1 MKSLI
6 LAASE
11 KVNVNEVT
19 KIKDLYPNAMI
30 FHTTDEF
37 EQYVLDGA
45 IEYLVDNYSDNE
57 EYSSDTWMFLTAF
70 ADDDEWIFHFNKEY
84 FIMDYQNGDNDKAE
98 DVQVAIWEK
107 HIDEIANR
115 LAEVLETETKVETSA
130 YYSQGQEQKNSVIK
144 VSDVVDEDNQYI
156 QK

>member
-19 KIKDLYPNAMI
+19 NIKDLYPNAII

-45 IEYLVDNYSDNE
+45 IEYLVDSSNNE
-57 EYSSDTWMFLTAF
+57 EFSSATWMFLTAF

-84 FIMDYQNGDNDKAE
+84 FIMDYQDGENDEAE
-98 DVQVAIWEK
+98 DVQVVIWEK

-115 LAEVLETETKVETSA
+115 LAEALETETEVETSV
-130 YYSQGQEQKNSVIK
+130 YFSQGQEQKNSVIK
-144 VSDVVDEDNQYI
+144 VSHIVDEEN
-156 QK
+156 